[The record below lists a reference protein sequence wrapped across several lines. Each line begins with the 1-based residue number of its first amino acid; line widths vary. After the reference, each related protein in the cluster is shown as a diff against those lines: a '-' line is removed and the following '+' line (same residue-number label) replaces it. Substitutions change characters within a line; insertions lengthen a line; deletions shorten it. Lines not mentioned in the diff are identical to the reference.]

1 MGILLALAGGCG
13 YALFI
18 FLSKWFRIGARF
30 PQLVWLFGI
39 ASGQASTVQIIETS
53 DPLFATLFGFW
64 IFGDTLNLSGTLG
77 AAFIAIGLIVAVWR
91 RRAGAT

>member
-1 MGILLALAGGCG
+1 MTLAALVLLPTIGGF
-13 YALFI
+13 YFTTRA
-18 FLSKWFRIGARF
+18 
-30 PQLVWLFGI
+30 V

-77 AAFIAIGLIVAVWR
+77 AVFIAMGLIVAVWR
-91 RRAGAT
+91 RRAATI